1 MAKLLVS
8 EKTGQQKTQ
17 TDAQREKKIQK
28 SFKRCGDKAKKKKKS
43 GFLGGKRK
51 IEKNKI
57 FKELMAKNF
66 ANLIKDMTPQ
76 FQEVQK
82 NQRRININKTSC
94 RHIIV

>member
-1 MAKLLVS
+1 MHKERKKYRRVS
-8 EKTGQQKTQ
+8 KDVGIKQ
-17 TDAQREKKIQK
+17 
-28 SFKRCGDKAKKKKKS
+28 KKKKKS